1 MRKIKSFLRERFPFL
16 VQLKRRFSRGR
27 EQKTVKQL
35 RQDVR
40 RLQEQVA
47 EIHQMHLS
55 SELAVLIDLQELKSP
70 RGVGRCSSDDTDT
83 FV

>member
-1 MRKIKSFLRERFPFL
+1 MRKIKSFLRKRFPFL
-16 VQLKRRFSRGR
+16 VRLKRRSSRVR
-27 EQKTVKQL
+27 EQRTVKQL

-55 SELAVLIDLQELKSP
+55 SELAVLIDLQELKSL
-70 RGVGRCSSDDTDT
+70 RGVSHCSSDDTDT